1 MLTEGGEIMANLNNI
16 IYNTMNRH
24 RRDRRITNEFITLIT
39 NGGYIT
45 GIPVI
50 TKADW
55 NEFAQLVNAS
65 NAADIDIYMS
75 MIDTYSKNPTSTTF
89 LNDYIFLR
97 NVTWLSGSSTV
108 SLNATVVSANDIV
121 GFSLGTLQTSI

>member
-1 MLTEGGEIMANLNNI
+1 MANLNNI